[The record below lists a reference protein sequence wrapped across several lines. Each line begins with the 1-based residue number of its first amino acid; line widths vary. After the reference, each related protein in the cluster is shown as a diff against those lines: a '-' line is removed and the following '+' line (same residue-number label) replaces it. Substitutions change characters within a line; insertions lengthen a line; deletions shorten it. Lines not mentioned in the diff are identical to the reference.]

1 MPALCGTVRY
11 PQDRR
16 VRVQYS
22 TSSDLLPS
30 ILHKQ
35 NIVLYPIRV
44 AVALRCHR
52 GFASVE
58 SQSGVSSI
66 RRGCLL
72 ECGSIRVTKGPSY
85 DTNQRSH
92 TTIKRI
98 AVYIDGACR
107 PFVGGSVL
115 WLWRA
120 GFRYD
125 TVSITPS
132 HGTHSHTSLRYDL
145 VTVRRADIISY
156 HIILSIMRACITVE
170 CSK

>member
-22 TSSDLLPS
+22 GSRCCIAMPAGTSSDLLSS

-35 NIVLYPIRV
+35 DIVLYPIRV

-98 AVYIDGACR
+98 AIYIDSARR

-125 TVSITPS
+125 TVSITRS
-132 HGTHSHTSLRYDL
+132 RALAY
-145 VTVRRADIISY
+145 VTAVRSGYR
-156 HIILSIMRACITVE
+156 
-170 CSK
+170 